1 MKNKEIIYKEL
12 SYQIIGCAIEVH
24 KQLGVGF
31 LESVYEEAFKLELK
45 AKDIL
50 FKSQEKYSVV
60 YKNTIIKDFY
70 CDLVIDDKIVIELK
84 ATRQITDIERAQILN
99 YLKVT
104 KLKLG
109 IIINF
114 GEKSLQYD
122 RILL

>member
-1 MKNKEIIYKEL
+1 MENKEIIYKEL
-12 SYQIIGCAIEVH
+12 SYQIIGCAMEVH

-31 LESVYEEAFKLELK
+31 LESVYEDAFKIELK
-45 AKDIL
+45 AKDIP
-50 FKSQEKYSVV
+50 FKSQVKYSIA
-60 YKNTIIKDFY
+60 YKNTYIKDFH
-70 CDLVIDDKIVIELK
+70 CDLIVDDKIVIELK
-84 ATRQITDIERAQILN
+84 AIKQITDINRAQILN

-114 GEKSLQYD
+114 GENSLKYE